1 MTDEQPPGGQ
11 WPEHRDHD
19 HEISVPPSPT
29 EAEQLL
35 YLLLGR
41 AIARC
46 QVAEAEANTY
56 YQVLKGRAV
65 GRRWTLGRKANEVRS
80 ELPEYV
86 HEVHSRL
93 VNARNYLA
101 HDVLFDHG
109 GWAGHPSLDGPR
121 KYSALY
127 RSIEER
133 RCEIEEA
140 SRVINLHL
148 IATREGFLAGTIGP
162 DGVNVLGE

>member
-1 MTDEQPPGGQ
+1 MTDERPPGGQ
-11 WPEHRDHD
+11 WPEHREHD

-29 EAEQLL
+29 GAEQLL
-35 YLLLGR
+35 YILLGR

-46 QVAEAEANTY
+46 QVAEAEANAY
-56 YQVLKGRAV
+56 YQVLKGRTV
-65 GRRWTLGRKANEVRS
+65 RKRWTLGRKATEVRS
-80 ELPEYV
+80 ELPEDVRGVY
-86 HEVHSRL
+86 SRL
-93 VNARNYLA
+93 VKARNYLA
-101 HDVLFDHG
+101 HEVLFDHG

-140 SRVINLHL
+140 SRVIKLHL
-148 IATREGFLAGTIGP
+148 IATQEGFLAATIGP
-162 DGVNVLGE
+162 GGVNVLGE